1 MPADV
6 RSIDALREWYA
17 ALTGYG
23 EMLSESMA
31 GVELEIRRGFEW
43 LQEQLSLW
51 QKAVREC
58 EQDVVQAKAELSARK
73 YPGFDGREPDTT
85 VQERNLRR
93 AKARLEYTEDQI
105 LKTRSWIS
113 RLPKMIDEVYRGPSN
128 RLNGV
133 LEGDLPRGL
142 ALLGRRIES
151 LEEYAS
157 LRTDYAPAP
166 SGTVSAP
173 PPRQPGE
180 AEKPA

>member
-43 LQEQLSLW
+43 LNEQLSLW
-51 QKAVREC
+51 QRAIREC
-58 EQDVVQAKAELSARK
+58 EQDVVQAKAELAARK

-93 AKARLEYTEDQI
+93 AKARLEYAEDQV
-105 LKTRSWIS
+105 LKTRSWIG
-113 RLPKMIDEVYRGPSN
+113 RLPKMIDEVYRGPSH
-128 RLNGV
+128 RLVGF
-133 LEGDLPRGL
+133 LDAELPKGL
-142 ALLGRRIES
+142 SLLGRQIES
-151 LEEYAS
+151 LEQYAN
-157 LRTDYAPAP
+157 LRSDFAPAP
-166 SGTVSAP
+166 SGTAP
-173 PPRQPGE
+173 PPRPE
-180 AEKPA
+180 SEKTP